1 MRLRNIIL
9 FVAFCSFTAYYVYE
23 PLPEE
28 IEEKWKL
35 MLTNCFF
42 KTLSHMVRNFFFF
55 LKQLC
60 IPYFKMHCWYLR
72 CRFIWI
78 KCVIE
83 HFERNVKET

>member
-23 PLPEE
+23 PIPEE

-42 KTLSHMVRNFFFF
+42 KTLSHMVRKDFFF
-55 LKQLC
+55 LKKQQLC
-60 IPYFKMHCWYLR
+60 IPIGLF
-72 CRFIWI
+72 
-78 KCVIE
+78 
-83 HFERNVKET
+83 